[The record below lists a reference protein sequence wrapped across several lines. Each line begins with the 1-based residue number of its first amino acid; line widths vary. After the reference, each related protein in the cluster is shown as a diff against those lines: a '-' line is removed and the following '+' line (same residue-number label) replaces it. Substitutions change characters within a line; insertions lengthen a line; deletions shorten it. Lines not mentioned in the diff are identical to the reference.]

1 MRLGIIGG
9 LDRKQALYGRIA
21 ASYGFD
27 ADFHDGKMS
36 GPASRSLENLVDRC
50 DLVVIVTGVNSHTAV
65 QVARRRLRDRG
76 RAPVLMRSCGIER
89 FAALLASLAERSTLS
104 AQAGL
109 GPAFPANEPYSVGD
123 AAHGHGGACR
133 SPANHSR
140 VPTALAAS
148 KRPGAGLVP

>member
-1 MRLGIIGG
+1 
-9 LDRKQALYGRIA
+9 
-21 ASYGFD
+21 
-27 ADFHDGKMS
+27 
-36 GPASRSLENLVDRC
+36 VDRC